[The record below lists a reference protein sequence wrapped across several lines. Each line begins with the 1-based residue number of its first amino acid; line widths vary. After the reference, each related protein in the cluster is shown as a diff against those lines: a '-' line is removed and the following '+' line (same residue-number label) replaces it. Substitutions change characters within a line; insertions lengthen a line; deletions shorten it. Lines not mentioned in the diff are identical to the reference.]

1 MITLAALTLG
11 AAILA
16 APIGPAS
23 AGAAPVTWSF
33 FETGCTDQLHGGNCT
48 PPQPFGLATL
58 VLPGPTSAGS
68 AFWQGDPRVAPV
80 YTGDSFAFT
89 VPSALPSVQ
98 TLTRLSQAAPS
109 PAAGMILAIST
120 SRGPRPPAS

>member
-1 MITLAALTLG
+1 MANAGRQMITLAALTLG

-16 APIGPAS
+16 APIGPIGPAL
-23 AGAAPVTWSF
+23 AAAAPVTWSF
-33 FETGCTDQLHGGNCT
+33 FETRLHRPPAGVAIAL
-48 PPQPFGLATL
+48 PPQPFVLATL

-89 VPSALPSVQ
+89 DRPIQ
-98 TLTRLSQAAPS
+98 RS
-109 PAAGMILAIST
+109 PAFE
-120 SRGPRPPAS
+120 P